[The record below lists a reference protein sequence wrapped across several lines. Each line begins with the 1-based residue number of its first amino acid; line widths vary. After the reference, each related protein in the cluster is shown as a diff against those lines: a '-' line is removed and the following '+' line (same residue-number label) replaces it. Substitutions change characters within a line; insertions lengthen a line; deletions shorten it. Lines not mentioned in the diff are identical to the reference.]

1 MNDKQRKAKTSIRNV
16 LISVFVILFFLAI
29 IMVFYTMLY
38 RETREGIITR
48 GQLNARISAQQI
60 DNYLSKGVDTIK
72 LVSYTLDDMIHA
84 GKSEKEIHDYLVSES
99 IAVKSTTLEGASAIY
114 GYINDTY
121 LDGAEWDRGEDFE
134 PTDRPWYV
142 DAKAY
147 VGRVA
152 VVDPYIDLMTNTL
165 MITFSK
171 SLCDAK
177 SVVALDFS
185 IDPIQE
191 VARRI
196 NEENASE
203 IEIILDQDYQVIA
216 HSDQTQ
222 IGKSYLLEEG
232 TFGRAMVDQL
242 RFLEGDF
249 FQMQYGD
256 SDYII
261 YATRVSNDWY
271 CLSVA
276 NATNEFRQLNY
287 LLIFT
292 VLIGVLVFTILAAV
306 LVHSNKKQI
315 QFTQLSVQVVEAL
328 AAAIDAKDHYT
339 NGHSDRVAEYA
350 RRISKRYGYSEKR
363 QDEIYMMGLLHDVG
377 KIGIPDS
384 VINKPARLTDEEY
397 EIIKEHPAT
406 GATILGK
413 ARELGRMAIG
423 AHWHHERYDGKGYP
437 DGLAG
442 EEIPEEARII
452 AVADSYDAMTS
463 RRSYRGVLPQEVVRK
478 EIEKG
483 KGSQFD
489 PVFAD
494 IMLQMMD
501 EDKEYKMCEH
511 ASGL

>member
-1 MNDKQRKAKTSIRNV
+1 MNHEKRKIKTGIRNI
-16 LISVFVILFFLAI
+16 LISVFVISFFLAVI
-29 IMVFYTMLY
+29 LIYYSMLY

-48 GQLNARISAQQI
+48 GELNAQMSAEQI
-60 DNYLSKGVDTIK
+60 DNYLSKGIDTIK

-84 GKSEKEIHDYLVSES
+84 GKSNKDICDYLVSES

-114 GYINDTY
+114 GYINETY
-121 LDGAEWDRGEDFE
+121 LDGAEWERGEDFV
-134 PTDRPWYV
+134 PTDRPWYI
-142 DAKAY
+142 DAKAF

-152 VVDPYIDLMTNTL
+152 VVDPYIDVMTNTM

-185 IDPIQE
+185 IDPIQT
-191 VARRI
+191 VAENI
-196 NEENASE
+196 NVENESE

-216 HSDQTQ
+216 HSDKAE
-222 IGKSYLLEEG
+222 IGKSYLQENG
-232 TFGRAMVDQL
+232 TFGRALVDQL
-242 RFLEGDF
+242 RFAEGDF
-249 FQMQYGD
+249 FEMHYNG

-261 YATRVSNDWY
+261 YSTRVSNDWF
-271 CLSVA
+271 CLSVS
-276 NATNEFRQLNY
+276 NATNAFKKLNS

-292 VLIGVLVFTILAAV
+292 VLIGLSVFTILGIV

-315 QFTQLSVQVVEAL
+315 QFAQLSVQVVEAL

-350 RRISKRYGYSEKR
+350 KEIGRRYGYSEKK
-363 QDEIYMMGLLHDVG
+363 QEEIYMMGLLHDVG

-384 VINKPARLTDEEY
+384 VINKPAKLTDEEY
-397 EIIKEHPAT
+397 EIIKQHPVT
-406 GATILGK
+406 GANILSK
-413 ARELGRMAIG
+413 AKELARMAIG

-442 EEIPEEARII
+442 DDIPEEARII

-463 RRSYRGVLPQEVVRK
+463 HRSYRDVLSQEIVRK
-478 EIEKG
+478 EIERG
-483 KGSQFD
+483 KGTQFD

-494 IMLQMMD
+494 IVLQMID
-501 EDKEYKMCEH
+501 EDKEYNMCEH
-511 ASGL
+511 

>member
-1 MNDKQRKAKTSIRNV
+1 MSDKKRNRKTSIRSI
-16 LISVFVILFFLAI
+16 LISVFVILFFLGVI
-29 IMVFYTMLY
+29 LIFYSMVY
-38 RETREGIITR
+38 RQTREKIITR
-48 GQLNARISAQQI
+48 GELNAQMSAQQI
-60 DNYLSKGVDTIK
+60 DNYLSKGIDTIK

-84 GKSEKEIHDYLVSES
+84 GKSEKEIYDYLVSES

-114 GYINDTY
+114 GYINGTY
-121 LDGAEWDRGEDFE
+121 LDGDDWDRGDDFV
-134 PTDRPWYV
+134 PTERPWYI

-152 VVDPYIDLMTNTL
+152 VVDPYIDLMTNTM

-185 IDPIQE
+185 IDPIQA
-191 VARRI
+191 VAENI
-196 NEENASE
+196 NAENESE
-203 IEIILDQDYQVIA
+203 IEVILDQSYQVIA
-216 HSDQTQ
+216 HSDKAE
-222 IGKSYLLEEG
+222 IGKSYLKETG
-232 TFGRAMVDQL
+232 TFGRALVDQF
-242 RFLEGDF
+242 RVSNSDF
-249 FQMQYGD
+249 FQMHFDG

-271 CLSVA
+271 CLSVS
-276 NATNEFRQLNY
+276 NATNAFRQLNY
-287 LLIFT
+287 VLVFT
-292 VLIGVLVFTILAAV
+292 VLIGLLVFIILTAV
-306 LVHSNKKQI
+306 LIHSNKRQV
-315 QFTQLSVQVVEAL
+315 QFAQLSMQVVESL

-350 RRISKRYGYSEKR
+350 RQISRRYGYSEKR

-397 EIIKEHPAT
+397 EIIKQHPTT
-406 GATILGK
+406 GVHILSK
-413 ARELGRMAIG
+413 AKELSRMAIG

-442 EEIPEEARII
+442 KDIPEEARII
-452 AVADSYDAMTS
+452 AVADSYDAMSS
-463 RRSYRGVLPQEVVRK
+463 RRSYRDVLPQDVVRK

-483 KGSQFD
+483 KGTQFD

-494 IMLQMMD
+494 IIIRMID
-501 EDKEYKMCEH
+501 EDKDYNMCEH
-511 ASGL
+511 